1 MFSKAEN
8 IRVPENLLEQRQL
21 SVGVLPVPV
30 EKVHGEET
38 LQALGLKTKLEGFH
52 EQDKTSSVVDAEAS
66 VVQLVDNLLPVQC
79 GLQLVHRL
87 DEHLGMKGIMKSQ
100 NSTKT
105 VLSYLHIPGL
115 LGGFVL
121 LSPASIRGKSRQGGA
136 VFKTSVGSHHH
147 SNYLEKVVVLLF
159 VVLKRV

>member
-1 MFSKAEN
+1 MFSKAED

-52 EQDKTSSVVDAEAS
+52 EQDKTSPVVDAEAS
-66 VVQLVDNLLPVQC
+66 VVQLVDNLFPVQR
-79 GLQLVHRL
+79 GLQLMHRL
-87 DEHLGMKGIMKSQ
+87 DEHLGKKGIYEISKQ
-100 NSTKT
+100 HHT
-105 VLSYLHIPGL
+105 VLSYLHVPRL

-121 LSPASIRGKSRQGGA
+121 LSPASIRGESRQGGA
-136 VFKTSVGSHHH
+136 VF
-147 SNYLEKVVVLLF
+147 
-159 VVLKRV
+159 